1 MTQHL
6 RIGMGFDAHAFVEG
20 RALILGGVEIPH
32 TRGLSGHSDAD
43 ALLHAIGDAILGAL
57 GLEDI
62 GHHFPDDD
70 PSWKDIPSSRILTS
84 IRGMM
89 IEKGYFPVNVDAV
102 IIAQEPK
109 LAPYISKMRENIGQL
124 LEIPRDSVGLK
135 ATTTE
140 GLGFTG
146 RREGLFAAATILLTS
161 AGDSRD
167 RIG

>member
-1 MTQHL
+1 
-6 RIGMGFDAHAFVEG
+6 MGFDAHPFAEG

-32 TRGLSGHSDAD
+32 SRGLSGHSDAD

-70 PSWKDIPSSRILTS
+70 PSWKDIPSSRILAS

-89 IEKGYFPVNVDAV
+89 TEKGYFPVNVDAV

-109 LAPYISKMRENIGQL
+109 LAPYIPRMRENIGHL
-124 LEIPRDSVGLK
+124 LEIPRESVGLK

-146 RREGLFAAATILLTS
+146 RREGLSAAATVLLTS

-167 RIG
+167 RVE

>member
-1 MTQHL
+1 
-6 RIGMGFDAHAFVEG
+6 MGFDAHAFAEG
-20 RALILGGVEIPH
+20 RPLILGGVEVPYQ
-32 TRGLSGHSDAD
+32 RGLSGHSDAD

-70 PSWKDIPSSRILTS
+70 PAWKDVSSGRILAS
-84 IRGMM
+84 IRETMSK
-89 IEKGYFPVNVDAV
+89 EGYVPVNVDAV

-109 LAPYISKMRENIGQL
+109 LAPHIPAMKRNIAL
-124 LEIPRDSVGLK
+124 LLNIPEGSVGLK

-146 RREGLFAAATILLTS
+146 RREGPSAAATVLL
-161 AGDSRD
+161 GFRGLIPRD
-167 RIG
+167 V

>member
-1 MTQHL
+1 
-6 RIGMGFDAHAFVEG
+6 MGFDAHAYAEG
-20 RALILGGVEIPH
+20 RNLVLGGVEIPH
-32 TRGLSGHSDAD
+32 PRGLSGHSDAD

-70 PSWKDIPSSRILTS
+70 PAWRDVPSSRILSS

-89 IEKGYFPVNVDAV
+89 TEEGYVPVNVDAV

-109 LAPYISKMRENIGQL
+109 LAPYIPVMRKTIGRL
-124 LEIPRDSVGLK
+124 LGIPEGSVGLK

-146 RREGLFAAATILLTS
+146 RGEGLSAAATVLLTS
-161 AGDSRD
+161 EGGSRD
-167 RIG
+167 RPD